1 MPKSFGGLLG
11 WLVSTVLVVAVGL
24 FVISR
29 IRPLWNII
37 MPPQG

>member
-1 MPKSFGGLLG
+1 
-11 WLVSTVLVVAVGL
+11 VIVVAVGI
-24 FVISR
+24 FIISR